1 MDPTLPKSLDRFPHS
16 GGGGHLIQPLGGADH
31 RSYYTSVK
39 MRSILEVCNVLG
51 TSEIFF
57 TRPVTSDITA
67 VFLPVCDPRPPHPRL
82 HGAVRPGSQTKGVC
96 FTATTGPHLLIS
108 PFKCH

>member
-16 GGGGHLIQPLGGADH
+16 GGGHLIQPLGGGDH

-51 TSEIFF
+51 TCEI
-57 TRPVTSDITA
+57 SSSSCQI
-67 VFLPVCDPRPPHPRL
+67 
-82 HGAVRPGSQTKGVC
+82 
-96 FTATTGPHLLIS
+96 
-108 PFKCH
+108 